1 MQEKIICT
9 TKRNNLKH
17 NDDLKKKK
25 SNLMEKYVKAN
36 IFVELK
42 CHQKR
47 IIYFNQYMKLHKIP
61 HIIYSGMVYIIK
73 KIDQCTNIFENS
85 PTTKIGENIPC
96 RADLMPKI

>member
-1 MQEKIICT
+1 
-9 TKRNNLKH
+9 
-17 NDDLKKKK
+17 
-25 SNLMEKYVKAN
+25 MEKYVKAN

-42 CHQKR
+42 CYQKR

-96 RADLMPKI
+96 QADLMPKI